1 MNDIQTYRYPAHF
14 DQESS
19 LELLAHVGKKIVAF
33 DTTCL
38 RLQDDGPNL
47 SLNITFSWNRKN
59 LPQIFL

>member
-1 MNDIQTYRYPAHF
+1 MDNVKNERHTDRHPSHF

-47 SLNITFSWNRKN
+47 SLNITFSWNRT
-59 LPQIFL
+59 